1 MTAAPA
7 FLLAGADLDLA
18 KWSLGSQ
25 ILIVLGTSALSM
37 GLRTMAHP
45 ALRKIGA
52 LGVLAT
58 SFFIGW
64 LFTGFWQAGVVCAS
78 SWLSS
83 ITHLKQR
90 CLLCVDRIKSG
101 IPVLVDA

>member
-78 SWLSS
+78 SWL
-83 ITHLKQR
+83 
-90 CLLCVDRIKSG
+90 LLPWLEILTRVRKLTLPLEIN
-101 IPVLVDA
+101 LRL